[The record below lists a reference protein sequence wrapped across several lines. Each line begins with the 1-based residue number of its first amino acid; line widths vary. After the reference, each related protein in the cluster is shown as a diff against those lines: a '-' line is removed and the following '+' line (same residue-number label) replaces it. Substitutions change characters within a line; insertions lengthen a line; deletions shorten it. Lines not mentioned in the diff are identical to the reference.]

1 MAIGT
6 DQGSA
11 GSSSCR
17 MAAGRRGRAGIAV
30 GAPRA
35 GRRPARRGVLAA
47 AVGCAVL
54 LAGLAAAAPAAGSVS
69 RGSAAAAVRGARLW
83 VSRVNGAARGQ
94 TAAVAASPDGST
106 VFVAGTVDAGAGS
119 SDDATVAYAAA
130 TGARLWA
137 SRYAGTGGFNAATAV
152 AVSPDG
158 NTVFVTGGATVAYDA
173 ATGAQL
179 WASPFTGPLQFNV
192 ALSIA
197 VSPAGGTVFVTGYT
211 HGEDANGDLIYRYET
226 AAYNAADGAQ
236 LWAAT
241 YQGGSVAR
249 SVAVGPGGHAV
260 YVTGVGV
267 VGRPSHGDAV
277 TVAYDAA
284 DGAQLWVQALNHPG
298 RRTAAASAVA
308 VSPGGHT
315 VYVAG
320 VTGGATRADY
330 FTVAYKAAT
339 GTPRWTRRYAGPAG
353 GAAATAVA
361 AGPGGRTVYVT
372 GISTGVTSGRDY
384 ATIAYNAAD
393 GARRWASRY
402 NGPANRGDF
411 AYAVAVSPGGRTV
424 YVTGASFAGASSG
437 NDFAT
442 VAYNAATGAR
452 RWARRYNGPGN
463 GGDQATSVAVS
474 PAGGTVFVAGPSL
487 GGTGQGL
494 GYATIAYKG

>member
-1 MAIGT
+1 VPDG
-6 DQGSA
+6 
-11 GSSSCR
+11 
-17 MAAGRRGRAGIAV
+17 GRAGIAA
-30 GAPRA
+30 GAVRA
-35 GRRPARRGVLAA
+35 AGRPARRGVLAA
-47 AVGCAVL
+47 AALSCAVL
-54 LAGLAAAAPAAGSVS
+54 LAGLGTAAPAAGSVS

-83 VSRVNGAARGQ
+83 VSRYDGAARGQ
-94 TAAVAASPDGST
+94 AAAVAASPDGGT
-106 VFVAGTVDAGAGS
+106 VFVAGTVDVGAGS
-119 SDDATVAYAAA
+119 SDDVTVAYAAE

-137 SRYAGTGGFNAATAV
+137 SHYSGTGGFNAATAV

-179 WASPFTGPLQFNV
+179 WASPFTGPLQFNA

-197 VSPAGGTVFVTGYT
+197 VSPGGGTVFVAGYT
-211 HGEDANGDLIYRYET
+211 HGEDANGDLIYWYQT

-241 YQGGSVAR
+241 YQGGSFTR

-260 YVTGVGV
+260 YVTGVG
-267 VGRPSHGDAV
+267 GFGSSRGDAV

-284 DGAQLWVQALNHPG
+284 SGAQLWVQALNHPG

-308 VSPGGHT
+308 VSPAGHT

-339 GTPRWTRRYAGPAG
+339 GAPRWTRFYAGPAG

-372 GISTGVTSGRDY
+372 GTSAGVTSGRDY

-411 AYAVAVSPGGRTV
+411 AYAVAVSPGGRSV
-424 YVTGASFAGASSG
+424 YVTGASFAGASTG

-452 RWARRYNGPGN
+452 LWTRRYNGPGN

-487 GGTGQGL
+487 GRAGQGL
-494 GYATIAYKG
+494 GYATIAYRS